1 VENKW
6 KIECR
11 YGALED
17 LAGVIKKRPDL
28 KEMIIQRLEAL
39 EDFPPEKWFE
49 LRRQK
54 GHDVFTSD
62 NQIVHISGEADPETK
77 TVWIHKVTVGRNET

>member
-1 VENKW
+1 MESKW
-6 KIECR
+6 RIEYR
-11 YGALED
+11 DKALDE
-17 LAGVIKKRPDL
+17 LAVIIKKHPDL
-28 KEMIIQRLEAL
+28 KEIIIQRLEAL

-62 NQIVHISGEADPETK
+62 NQIVRISGEAELETK
-77 TVWIHKVTVGRNET
+77 TVWIHKVTVGRSPT